1 MKTDEGGQDA
11 DRNHSSSKVKRK
23 AFLDLL
29 LTVTDDEGN
38 KLSHE
43 DIREEVDT
51 FMFEVLYHC
60 ISVLLVSHFLNNF

>member
-1 MKTDEGGQDA
+1 MKKDEERGSA
-11 DRNHSSSKVKRK
+11 DKDSSPSENKRR

-29 LTVTDDEGN
+29 LNVTDEEGN

-51 FMFEVLYHC
+51 FMFEVLY
-60 ISVLLVSHFLNNF
+60 IIMLFSGIIK